1 MGWMIISDQSMLGVL
16 LQGILQFGFVS
27 SNLGSA
33 LWDRSELYGA
43 LPQTLSEKKHSELP
57 LFECSD
63 VPLHLVSLAVYWLSA
78 GSVSSSKYKA
88 CRYSKPM
95 MLQT

>member
-33 LWDRSELYGA
+33 L
-43 LPQTLSEKKHSELP
+43 
-57 LFECSD
+57 
-63 VPLHLVSLAVYWLSA
+63 
-78 GSVSSSKYKA
+78 
-88 CRYSKPM
+88 
-95 MLQT
+95 